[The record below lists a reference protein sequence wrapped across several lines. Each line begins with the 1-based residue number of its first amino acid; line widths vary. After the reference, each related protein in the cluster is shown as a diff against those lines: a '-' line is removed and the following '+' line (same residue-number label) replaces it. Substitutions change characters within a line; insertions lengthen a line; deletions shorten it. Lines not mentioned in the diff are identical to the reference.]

1 MADAGVENIARTG
14 MSKIRI
20 YELARELGIDNKQVI
35 ACARKL
41 GLAEKSSHSN
51 SLEDDEA
58 DLIRRALL
66 RDATGSFG
74 GGTSGAG
81 SQGGAGVAA
90 AKVSEGRPSII
101 QRSVAGEVVVE
112 RRQGN
117 VVHRRRKGAEG
128 GESDAG
134 PSEAKAA
141 VDHRMSGGVASDNVS
156 SRAVSAVDSSAVESV
171 SVARTVQE
179 THADGEGQDG
189 LDAHA
194 GADVEYLSP
203 DLHLEETTSED
214 DASLASAHG
223 ELEHI
228 ESEDYL
234 SEDRNTAS
242 EAQELSSTG
251 GVGLTR
257 GGTASDMESNAIS
270 ARTSEAS
277 STRDAIGGVKHA
289 PAVSGP
295 KVLGM
300 ITNFT
305 RRTPAPPTA
314 GASSD
319 IAAEPEKSATSVEPQ
334 KTLSG
339 KKEVVVPSRLI
350 RAELPK
356 TAEGVTADGGPKI
369 LGRIQLPV
377 RKTIGRPDARWA
389 DEVSDE
395 EEDTAAKR
403 KGRVRKRE
411 ISRKDLLD
419 YEGMESRKMKGGKSS
434 LKHNK
439 NAEREEV
446 QKHEFTGP
454 KQSKRV
460 VRVDEFIT
468 VGDLAHQMSLKAGDV
483 ISKLMGLGVMVTIN
497 QSIDKDTA
505 TIIAEEFDY
514 QIESIGF
521 DEDEMIAQGAA
532 PVEGEFQPRPPVV
545 TVMGHVDHGKTSLL
559 DRIRKT
565 AIADKEHGGI
575 TQHIGAYQV
584 NLEGGRKITFLDTP
598 GHAAFTAMRARGAD
612 ITDVVILV
620 VAADDGVM
628 PQTIEAINH
637 AKAANVP
644 IVVAVNKIDKPSAN
658 PDRVKQQLSEHGL
671 QPEEWG
677 GDTMFVPV
685 SALTGVGID
694 DLLEGVLLVAEMK
707 ELQAIVD
714 SRARGTVIEAAQ
726 ERGFGTVATILV
738 QHGTLKLGDIFVAG
752 SGYGRVRSLR
762 NDRGDRMEN
771 ATPSVPV
778 RVTGFGTVPLAGDDL
793 IVVESENVAR
803 DIAENRALRL
813 ARAERALESGPISL
827 EEFHRRANTT
837 AAEEL
842 NVILKADVHGSVE
855 AVKQAIQDL
864 STDKVV
870 VKVLHAAVG
879 GITESDIQL
888 AIASRAMVFGF
899 GVRAEPRAMAD
910 AEAAGVTVNFYR
922 VIYELVDAVK
932 KAMVGLLAPSS
943 EEVALGRAEVR
954 DTFVVP
960 KVGTIAGCYV
970 SDGIIKRG
978 ALVRVVRDSR
988 VIYQGKMGS
997 LRRFKEDV
1005 KQVQSGYE
1013 CGLGVENFNDVKVGD
1028 VFEVYELKEVA
1039 ATL

>member
-1 MADAGVENIARTG
+1 MADAGVDNIARTS

-66 RDATGSFG
+66 RDAMGSSGGSGQYTGS
-74 GGTSGAG
+74 SSVG
-81 SQGGAGVAA
+81 SRI
-90 AKVSEGRPSII
+90 SEARPSII
-101 QRSVAGEVVVE
+101 QRSVDGEVVVE

-117 VVHRRRKGAEG
+117 VVHRRRKGVDGGELDTGAAEAEG
-128 GESDAG
+128 GAGGEDRLSSGGTHDAEHETSGQDSSKSVNAPHTPVSDIQLDGQTDVLPSDLLMSRADEAEDVAG
-134 PSEAKAA
+134 PDARQVLA
-141 VDHRMSGGVASDNVS
+141 GV
-156 SRAVSAVDSSAVESV
+156 
-171 SVARTVQE
+171 TV
-179 THADGEGQDG
+179 H
-189 LDAHA
+189 
-194 GADVEYLSP
+194 DVHGP
-203 DLHLEETTSED
+203 DLHDAADDFIEPSSVEIGTVKEGVAKLEGD
-214 DASLASAHG
+214 FD
-223 ELEHI
+223 
-228 ESEDYL
+228 ES
-234 SEDRNTAS
+234 S
-242 EAQELSSTG
+242 
-251 GVGLTR
+251 VR
-257 GGTASDMESNAIS
+257 GF
-270 ARTSEAS
+270 EAS
-277 STRDAIGGVKHA
+277 RFVGSRDVGVSSMTPP
-289 PAVSGP
+289 PAGSGP
-295 KVLGM
+295 RVLGM
-300 ITNFT
+300 IPNFA
-305 RRTPAPPTA
+305 RRPAASAVEPNSGVLERGKTA
-314 GASSD
+314 VTLD
-319 IAAEPEKSATSVEPQ
+319 PEKGPSV
-334 KTLSG
+334 
-339 KKEVVVPSRLI
+339 KKEVIIPSRLI

-356 TAEGVTADGGPKI
+356 TTEGVTADGGPKV

-377 RKTIGRPDARWA
+377 RKPIGRPPEAARWTEEVV
-389 DEVSDE
+389 DED
-395 EEDTAAKR
+395 EDTTAKR

-419 YEGMESRKMKGGKSS
+419 YEGLDSRKTKGGKSS
-434 LKHNK
+434 SKHHK
-439 NAEREEV
+439 GGDRDEA

-483 ISKLMGLGVMVTIN
+483 ITKLIGLGVLATIN
-497 QSIDKDTA
+497 QTIDKETA
-505 TIIAEEFDY
+505 AIIAEEFDY

-521 DEDEMIAQGAA
+521 DEDVMIAQGAD
-532 PVEGEFQPRPPVV
+532 PIEGEFSFRPPVV

-584 NLEGGRKITFLDTP
+584 TLEGGRKITFLDTP

-612 ITDVVILV
+612 ITDIVILV

-637 AKAANVP
+637 AKAARVP
-644 IVVAVNKIDKPSAN
+644 IVVAVNKVDKPAAN
-658 PDRVKQQLSEHGL
+658 LDRVKQQLSEYGL

-685 SALTGVGID
+685 SALAGTGIE

-707 ELQAIVD
+707 ELTAVTD

-738 QHGTLKLGDIFVAG
+738 QHGTLRLGDIFVAG
-752 SGYGRVRSLR
+752 SGYGKVRSLR
-762 NDRGDRMEN
+762 NERGDRMEE

-778 RVTGFGTVPLAGDDL
+778 RVTGFGNVPLAGDDI
-793 IVVESENVAR
+793 IVVESETVAR

-813 ARAERALESGPISL
+813 AKAERALESGPISL
-827 EEFHRRANTT
+827 EEFHRRANTQ

-864 STDKVV
+864 STGKVIV
-870 VKVLHAAVG
+870 RVLHAAVG

-888 AIASRAMVFGF
+888 AIASKAMVFGF
-899 GVRAEPRAMAD
+899 GVRAEPRALAD

-932 KAMVGLLAPSS
+932 KSMVGLLAPGS

-970 SDGIIKRG
+970 SDGIIRRG

-1013 CGLGVENFNDVKVGD
+1013 CGLGVENFNDVKIGD

>member
-1 MADAGVENIARTG
+1 MADAGVDNIARTG

-20 YELARELGIDNKQVI
+20 YELARELGLDNKQVI

-66 RDATGSFG
+66 RDAMGSFG
-74 GGTSGAG
+74 AGTSTAG
-81 SQGGAGVAA
+81 SQGGAGV
-90 AKVSEGRPSII
+90 VLGRGSEGRPSII

-117 VVHRRRKGAEG
+117 VVHRRRKGVDGVEA
-128 GESDAG
+128 DAG
-134 PSEAKAA
+134 LSESEAG
-141 VDHRMSGGVASDNVS
+141 VDHRVSVSATVEHAPSRDVPVSDSSDMASVS
-156 SRAVSAVDSSAVESV
+156 SAPPTEDI
-171 SVARTVQE
+171 
-179 THADGEGQDG
+179 
-189 LDAHA
+189 HA
-194 GADVEYLSP
+194 GRDKEAVSP
-203 DLHLEETTSED
+203 DLHMADEVGEGVDEV
-214 DASLASAHG
+214 SAHRDTREVESGDILTEVYGKAG
-223 ELEHI
+223 EAVEP
-228 ESEDYL
+228 
-234 SEDRNTAS
+234 
-242 EAQELSSTG
+242 SSISV
-251 GVGLTR
+251 VGLTE
-257 GGTASDMESNAIS
+257 GVAKSESSSDVVSVK
-270 ARTSEAS
+270 TSEAAEAQVS
-277 STRDAIGGVKHA
+277 RDISGGGKTA

-295 KVLGM
+295 RVLGM
-300 ITNFT
+300 LSNFT
-305 RRTPAPPTA
+305 RRAPSQSA
-314 GASSD
+314 VQASPD
-319 IAAEPEKSATSVEPQ
+319 AKLEREKSAAPVEPQ
-334 KTLSG
+334 KVPSS

-356 TAEGVTADGGPKI
+356 TSEGVTAESGPKV

-377 RKTIGRPDARWA
+377 RKTIGRPADTRWA
-389 DEVSDE
+389 DDVVDE
-395 EEDTAAKR
+395 DEDTTAKR

-419 YEGMESRKMKGGKSS
+419 YEGMDSRKIKGGKSS
-434 LKHNK
+434 SKHSK
-439 NAEREEV
+439 HAEREEV

-483 ISKLMGLGVMVTIN
+483 ISKLMGLGVMATIN

-532 PVEGEFQPRPPVV
+532 PVEGELQHRPPVV

-584 NLEGGRKITFLDTP
+584 TLEGGRKITFLDTP

-612 ITDVVILV
+612 ITDIVILV

-685 SALTGVGID
+685 SALTGSGIE

-707 ELQAIVD
+707 ELTAVVD

-752 SGYGRVRSLR
+752 SGYGKVRSLR
-762 NDRGDRMEN
+762 NERGDRMEE
-771 ATPSVPV
+771 AGPSVPV
-778 RVTGFGTVPLAGDDL
+778 RVTGFGNVPLAGDDL
-793 IVVESENVAR
+793 IVVESETVAR

-827 EEFHRRANTT
+827 EEFHRRANTQ

-888 AIASRAMVFGF
+888 AIASKAMVFGF

-910 AEAAGVTVNFYR
+910 AEAAGVTVTFHR

-1013 CGLGVENFNDVKVGD
+1013 CGLGVENFNDVKIGD